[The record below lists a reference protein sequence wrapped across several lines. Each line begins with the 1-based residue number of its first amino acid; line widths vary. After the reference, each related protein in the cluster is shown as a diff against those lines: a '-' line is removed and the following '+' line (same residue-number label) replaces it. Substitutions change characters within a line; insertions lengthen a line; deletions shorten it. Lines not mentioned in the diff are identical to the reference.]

1 MEDGTGREGHDD
13 IGRLVEDFGRGC
25 QMLNGV
31 GPVVEYVVQ
40 ELQELTE
47 FNEKKLKSTTDEGLN
62 LARRRRERRSR
73 PCAGRGSTG
82 EVNRGATPGA
92 HGRLRKESRQRQRE
106 AVGSRFRKS

>member
-1 MEDGTGREGHDD
+1 MALDARGHDD

-25 QMLNGV
+25 EVLNGV
-31 GPVVEYVVQ
+31 GPVVEYVVE

-47 FNEKKLKSTTDEGLN
+47 FNEKKLKSITDRGLN

-82 EVNRGATPGA
+82 EVNRGATPG
-92 HGRLRKESRQRQRE
+92 RLREQPRQRQGE
-106 AVGSRFRKS
+106 AVGLRFRTS